1 MTVGKCYPDTEAYL
15 ILFAG
20 GSGGNFLA
28 SILHDFLFEVEVNS
42 VSEFGSAHNSFT
54 TNYKILRKYRQH
66 TDHIYNYVEV
76 QDPTKPVIIYDHLE
90 PIWEELFKIF
100 PKCKVLIITLHP
112 TDYDRLRG
120 NFFFKVIAEN
130 YRPGHESAWETYKE
144 ENSPLLDNVAHPKE
158 LSPEL
163 CRQIFPVGREFFN
176 RSLYA
181 EEIVYPE
188 SYNVTGIKFHDLM
201 NNTGILL
208 EQVTQITGRAC
219 PQSAV
224 NTYNRYTDA
233 QQKLAEKY
241 MPWVL

>member
-1 MTVGKCYPDTEAYL
+1 MTLARSYPDTEAYL
-15 ILFAG
+15 IIFAG

-28 SILHDFLFEVEVNS
+28 SILHDFLFDKETNS

-54 TNYKILRKYRQH
+54 TNYRISRSYQQH

-76 QDPTKPVIIYDHLE
+76 MDTGKPVILYDHLE
-90 PIWEELFKIF
+90 PNWEELFEIF
-100 PKCKVLIITLHP
+100 PRCKVLFITLNP
-112 TDYDRLRG
+112 NDYDRLRG

-130 YRPGHESAWETYKE
+130 YKPGTESAWESYKA
-144 ENSPLLDNVAHPKE
+144 ENAPLLDNVAHPKE
-158 LSPEL
+158 ITPEL
-163 CRQIFPVGREFFN
+163 CKQIFPVGANFFN
-176 RSLYA
+176 RSMYA

-188 SYNVTGIKFHDLM
+188 SYGVTGIKFYDLM
-201 NNTGILL
+201 NNTGVLL
-208 EQVTQITGRAC
+208 DQIAQLTNRPC

-224 NTYNRYTDA
+224 NTYNRYMDA